1 MEFKKHP
8 KASGTFAAVAVF
20 ILVAV
25 ACSSSHDAPQSTPAA
40 SEITPMPT
48 TIWSAMLQR
57 TPYPYTTPLPPA
69 DPTSLDGTYVKF
81 DPRPGERAPCRRCPP
96 YPPEGGIWRLALDK
110 GIFRVYHDGTGWA
123 TVGSFVVSGDR
134 ISFFNDPHCYE
145 DVGIYA
151 WELEDGELALEVVED
166 DCAFGLREEN
176 FVAYPWES
184 CQPPST
190 EAAITNHWPAPVGCD
205 TPQTTSEE

>member
-1 MEFKKHP
+1 MESKKHP

-20 ILVAV
+20 ILLMAV
-25 ACSSSHDAPQSTPAA
+25 ACSSSHDAPQSTPVA
-40 SEITPMPT
+40 SEITPTPT
-48 TIWSAMLQR
+48 TTWSAMLQR

-69 DPTSLDGTYVKF
+69 NGTILDDTYVKL

-96 YPPEGGIWRLALDK
+96 YPPEGGVWRLHLDK
-110 GIFRVYHDGTGWA
+110 GIFRVSHDGTGWA
-123 TVGSFVVSGDR
+123 TVGSFVVSGDQ

-145 DVGIYA
+145 DVGIYT
-151 WELEDGELALEVVED
+151 WELEDGELALEVIED

-176 FVAYPWES
+176 FVAHPWES

-190 EAAITNHWPAPVGCD
+190 EAAITNHWPTPVGCD
-205 TPQTTSEE
+205 MPQTP